1 MMTRTISHY
10 LQCTASLFSMSPF
23 CLEVDSA
30 FEKRNFD
37 NCDTIL
43 LMFNF
48 LTVLGGGGGG
58 LFWCMTSVP
67 EERQL

>member
-1 MMTRTISHY
+1 MTRTISHY
-10 LQCTASLFSMSPF
+10 LQCTASLFSISF
-23 CLEVDSA
+23 GLEVDSA

-43 LMFNF
+43 VLMFNC
-48 LTVLGGGGGG
+48 LTVFLGGGGGG
-58 LFWCMTSVP
+58 LSGWTSVP